1 MTYVNMCEYQL
12 CFSNLIS
19 ISSQYE
25 IGGGTN
31 FDEVTLWEK
40 ELHKVIEQT
49 TVTGITS
56 ETEFR

>member
-1 MTYVNMCEYQL
+1 M
-12 CFSNLIS
+12 FFFNLTS
-19 ISSQYE
+19 ISSQFE

-31 FDEVTLWEK
+31 FDEVTLYEK
-40 ELHKVIEQT
+40 TLQSLIEKT